1 MPPAFNLSQDQTL
14 QFDLDKLLKELT
26 QTSSGF
32 HTRFHPRF
40 NERLKSF
47 RLRLT
52 QPTPSDQPGSPE
64 PSPSNAHTYRL
75 SVFKE
80 LAFRLLAETLPA
92 KPCIMPLFF
101 PALQDF
107 FSEPLQADT
116 ARESPQGSCAV
127 VPRPRPFPTQQPQP
141 RHGWKASFGGAGG
154 IRTLDAGFARI
165 LP

>member
-32 HTRFHPRF
+32 HTRVHPRF
-40 NERLKSF
+40 NERLKSI
-47 RLRLT
+47 RLRLA
-52 QPTPSDQPGSPE
+52 QPTPSDQPGSPQT
-64 PSPSNAHTYRL
+64 SPSNAHTYRL

-80 LAFRLLAETLPA
+80 LAFRLLAETLSA

-107 FSEPLQADT
+107 FRSLFGPTLQ
-116 ARESPQGSCAV
+116 ESPRKALAPS
-127 VPRPRPFPTQQPQP
+127 RPSPTQQPQP